1 MTAPR
6 KLDVVLTVV
15 FLLVGGFLC
24 PALFAQEKCSAEEK
38 LQLSPEQ
45 IRLAATQLGARG
57 ETAGHVYLFDTDK
70 LDLFSQGIVVRLRQG
85 TSNDLMVKL
94 RPPAGKR
101 FFDPGEKGS
110 KYKCEMDWSAGH
122 AQPSYSIT
130 SPYAGEQPPKKGSEV
145 LDLLTP
151 AQKKL
156 IQEARVSVD
165 WSRVHRIAEI
175 QSTQWQITD
184 QGGFRKLTLE
194 LWKWPSGQILELST
208 KTPAGRAATAYTALQ
223 QLVRAKGLA
232 PTDNQR
238 LKTTVVLQSVTSK

>member
-6 KLDVVLTVV
+6 KLEVVFAVV

-24 PALFAQEKCSAEEK
+24 PALFAQEECSAEEK
-38 LQLSPEQ
+38 LLLLPEQ
-45 IRLAATQLGARG
+45 TRLAATQLGARG

-70 LDLFSQGIVVRLRQG
+70 LDLFSQGVILRLRQG

-94 RPPAGKR
+94 RPPAGKG
-101 FFDPGEKGS
+101 FFAPGEKGS
-110 KYKCEMDWSAGH
+110 KYKCELDWAGGQ
-122 AQPSYSIT
+122 AQASYSIT
-130 SPYAGEQPPKKGSEV
+130 RPYAGEQLPEKGSEV

-156 IQEARVSVD
+156 IQEAQVSVD

-208 KTPAGRAATAYTALQ
+208 KTPGKSAAPAYAELQ

-238 LKTTVVLQSVTSK
+238 LKTTLVLQSVTSK